1 MQALAYEACDRKR
14 TPLHMPKTE
23 LCKKIIP
30 CLVQKASRCAA
41 DCISKTSVFL
51 SLTFHKHKDLTKK
64 TCVFIFYFI
73 GSLVKIMFLCSL
85 HKGWQTSK
93 ELKRNINDGTIIFL
107 ASVLTILAWKIVFS
121 FLSDTRYFHVLN
133 EEFILFFQG

>member
-1 MQALAYEACDRKR
+1 MQDLAYEACDRKC

-23 LCKKIIP
+23 LCKKNIP

-41 DCISKTSVFL
+41 DCTSKTSVFYLWL
-51 SLTFHKHKDLTKK
+51 SLNTKILEK
-64 TCVFIFYFI
+64 NHVCLFLI
-73 GSLVKIMFLCSL
+73 SLVKIMFLCSL
-85 HKGWQTSK
+85 HKGWQSSK
-93 ELKRNINDGTIIFL
+93 EFKRNINDGTIIFL
-107 ASVLTILAWKIVFS
+107 TSVLTILASKIVSS

>member
-1 MQALAYEACDRKR
+1 MQALAYKTCDRKR

-41 DCISKTSVFL
+41 DCTSKTSVFYLWL
-51 SLTFHKHKDLTKK
+51 SINTKILWK
-64 TCVFIFYFI
+64 NHVCLFFI
-73 GSLVKIMFLCSL
+73 SLVHWWKLFLCSL

-133 EEFILFFQG
+133 EEFILFFQC

>member
-41 DCISKTSVFL
+41 DCISKTSVFYLWL
-51 SLTFHKHKDLTKK
+51 SINTKILRK
-64 TCVFIFYFI
+64 KRVFIFYFI